1 MIANAVITIPNS
13 TSISENKSALLEG
26 SVRKC
31 MAGAIHFFA
40 SQNGKIKEL
49 GGETKK
55 RKVSKKMDAED
66 LEKRWQQKSQEAFQT
81 IAQWRQDHP
90 KATMA
95 EIETLIDEQL
105 DQVRARIIEEVA
117 QAQMSAPAVSEEAEC
132 PQCGEKM
139 HHRGTRARRLQTRGR
154 QEVTLTRDYLSC
166 PACGYSFFPPR

>member
-1 MIANAVITIPNS
+1 MQSCYRVPFIF
-13 TSISENKSALLEG
+13 LQ
-26 SVRKC
+26 
-31 MAGAIHFFA
+31 
-40 SQNGKIKEL
+40 SQNGKIKES
-49 GGETKK
+49 GGDTKK

-95 EIETLIDEQL
+95 EIETLIDQQL
-105 DQVRARIIEEVA
+105 DEVRARIIEEVA
-117 QAQMSAPAVSEEAEC
+117 QAQMSAPAVSEEAAC